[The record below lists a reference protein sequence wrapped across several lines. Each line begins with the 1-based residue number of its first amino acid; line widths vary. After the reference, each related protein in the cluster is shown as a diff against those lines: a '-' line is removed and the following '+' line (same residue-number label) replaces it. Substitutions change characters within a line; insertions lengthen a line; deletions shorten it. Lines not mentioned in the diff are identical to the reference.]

1 MKKDSGA
8 VVKLPEKLG
17 FFGLSS
23 ATNVVFNFKS
33 IYYTIFLTNVL
44 HIPIAVAGVMNT
56 VGLIWDFVND
66 PLVGVWANNIHFKS
80 GEKIRPYLL
89 YIAIPYAAGMVL
101 LFTDFNI
108 SVKMAVALQLIVFF
122 LYEIAN
128 TFRGI
133 AYNGLGGLASKNDA
147 DRKSINAY
155 RSLGGCFG
163 SAVGAVAVTP
173 LVKLFGGLKG
183 QNAIISKDDAPAL
196 FRTALFMG
204 FLCLAGCLLQYFTSK
219 ERVKEEEVHEDKISI
234 KETYVMLFKCRSWIW
249 NMLYIMCYGITQT
262 LIMTNISY
270 YAAYILGSSDKAT
283 PVLAIYL
290 VIAVIT
296 SALAPKIDS
305 LLGRKKTMALAA
317 LIQVIGKI
325 PFILNPTNLICA
337 YINAISAGMGLTMT
351 FILFNVNRN
360 NISDIVELQNGRRL
374 DTMVSTGDNL
384 MSKIAEA
391 VVDKMFL
398 VALAAAG
405 FNAALAD
412 EGQVQNI
419 ATQKTICALLGWIP
433 ALVAVA
439 LMLISLTIDTRKEYE
454 EAAAAAG
461 KEIG

>member
-234 KETYVMLFKCRSWIW
+234 KDTYIMLFRCRSWIW

-305 LLGRKKTMALAA
+305 LLGRRRATMLACI
-317 LIQVIGKI
+317 IQIVGKI
-325 PFILNPTNLICA
+325 PFIINPYSMVNVI
-337 YINAISAGMGLTMT
+337 INAVSMGIGGTLA
-351 FILFNVNRN
+351 FVIFNTNRN
-360 NISDIVELQNGRRL
+360 NISDVVEIINHRRL
-374 DTMVSTGDNL
+374 DTMVSMGDTL
-384 MSKIAEA
+384 ASKVAEA
-391 VVDKMFL
+391 L
-398 VALAAAG
+398 VGLAMTSAMAMAG
-405 FNAALAD
+405 FDEALKLNQTD
-412 EGQVQNI
+412 
-419 ATQKTICALLGWIP
+419 ATRATICALLGWVPSIV
-433 ALVAVA
+433 LA
-439 LMLISLTIDTRKEYE
+439 LMAYFGHRIDIEKEKE
-454 EAAAAAG
+454 EALAKRAQ
-461 KEIG
+461 KV